1 MKIYLLFSICIRG
14 IDVPG
19 SLLLHHFSL
28 LLPKGLMIAQWC
40 ADEERGMQVKWVDG
54 KPSLLTTTFTMS

>member
-1 MKIYLLFSICIRG
+1 MKIYLLFSVCIRG

-28 LLPKGLMIAQWC
+28 PLPKALMIAQWF
-40 ADEERGMQVKWVDG
+40 ADEGMGMKVKRVDG
-54 KPSLLTTTFTMS
+54 KPSLLTTAFTMR